1 MQLLYG
7 NTCYNYVG
15 FSIQGRDIDSEEID
29 ETEEEDHIKFRD
41 QLQSVGV
48 LGRQVRYLFSFIKF
62 VLLV

>member
-1 MQLLYG
+1 M
-7 NTCYNYVG
+7 
-15 FSIQGRDIDSEEID
+15 QGRDLDSEEID

-62 VLLV
+62 ILLV